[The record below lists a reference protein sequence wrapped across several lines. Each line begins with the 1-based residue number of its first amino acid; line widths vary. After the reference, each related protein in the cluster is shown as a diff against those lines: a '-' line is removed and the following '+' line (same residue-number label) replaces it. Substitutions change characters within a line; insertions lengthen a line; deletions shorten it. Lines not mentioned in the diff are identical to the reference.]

1 MVPTPSFV
9 LPRDAGEERGG
20 GFEQLER
27 FERSLRY
34 SRLAACSWR
43 PVRSIAQSR
52 LKRWLRHW
60 FESANRSCVN
70 KSQKLLFL
78 LDCLADCN
86 SLWGPRK
93 PIMKKILALILSVI
107 FVASC
112 GTAPYTGR
120 SQVILV
126 SEGQEASLG
135 DDAYRHH
142 LRDSVVT
149 HDAEAERIVRKV
161 GERIARA
168 ANKPEYK
175 WEFTVINDPEMVNA
189 FAVPGGKV
197 AVYTGI
203 FVPAR
208 DEAGL
213 AVVLGHEVA
222 HALARHPAERMSQGM
237 LLQLGG
243 VGLGVALGRNPAL
256 ANQVLQAYG
265 ITAGVGVALPFSRS
279 QETEADRIGLI
290 LMAKAGYDPRVAL
303 ELWERMEKKGGK
315 GAPPE
320 FLSTHPGY
328 ETRIQQLRS
337 FLPEALGYYQAGSTR
352 IETLPSAESLDTSTA
367 KSERELLKRLTA
379 INRFVAEQSGE
390 RPVVEAL
397 AYELRTSPQIVF
409 QERQQ
414 LRVGY
419 GQYAALRG
427 VSYLGRG
434 SINRVVEQYQRG
446 LSWSEITS
454 NNGSRLNELTAWIE
468 DVMRTTSSMGRQ
480 LRNQQPRPSVR

>member
-1 MVPTPSFV
+1 
-9 LPRDAGEERGG
+9 
-20 GFEQLER
+20 
-27 FERSLRY
+27 
-34 SRLAACSWR
+34 
-43 PVRSIAQSR
+43 
-52 LKRWLRHW
+52 
-60 FESANRSCVN
+60 
-70 KSQKLLFL
+70 
-78 LDCLADCN
+78 
-86 SLWGPRK
+86 
-93 PIMKKILALILSVI
+93 MKKILALIGSAI

-112 GTAPYTGR
+112 ATAPYTGR

-135 DDAYRHH
+135 DDAYRHQ
-142 LRDSVVT
+142 LRESVVT
-149 HDAEAERIVRKV
+149 RDAEAERIVRKV

-203 FVPAR
+203 FGPAR

-222 HALARHPAERMSQGM
+222 HALARHPAERMSQGL

-243 VGLGVALGRNPAL
+243 VGLGVALGGNPAL

-290 LMAKAGYDPRVAL
+290 LMAKAGYDPRVAI
-303 ELWERMEKKGGK
+303 ELWQRMEKKEGGK

-337 FLPEALGYYQAGSTR
+337 FLPEALSYYQASAQR
-352 IETLPSAESLDTSTA
+352 VESLPSPESLDTSTA
-367 KSERELLKRLTA
+367 KSERDLLKRLTA
-379 INRFVAEQSGE
+379 INRFVEEQNGE
-390 RPVVEAL
+390 RSVVEAL
-397 AYELRTSPQIVF
+397 AHELRTSPQIVF

-434 SINRVVEQYQRG
+434 PIKRVVEEYQRG
-446 LSWSEITS
+446 LSWSEIAA
-454 NNGSRLNELTAWIE
+454 NNGSRLNDLTVWIS
-468 DVMRTTSSMGRQ
+468 DVMRTTTNVGRQ
-480 LRNQQPRPSVR
+480 LRNQQLRPNVR